1 MGIVNVYNMV
11 IKTRY
16 SIGDIVWFLR
26 SNKVLSAPIGRIEY
40 STDGKFYSLSY
51 QLKGYM
57 ETLHPDSFQEHQLF
71 QTKEELINS
80 L

>member
-1 MGIVNVYNMV
+1 MV

-16 SIGDIVWFLR
+16 NIGEIVWFMR
-26 SNKVLSAPIGRIEY
+26 GNKVLSAPIGRIEY
-40 STDGKFYSLSY
+40 STNGKFYSLSY

-57 ETLHPDSFQEHQLF
+57 ECLHPDNFQEHQLF
-71 QTKEELINS
+71 QTKKELIDS